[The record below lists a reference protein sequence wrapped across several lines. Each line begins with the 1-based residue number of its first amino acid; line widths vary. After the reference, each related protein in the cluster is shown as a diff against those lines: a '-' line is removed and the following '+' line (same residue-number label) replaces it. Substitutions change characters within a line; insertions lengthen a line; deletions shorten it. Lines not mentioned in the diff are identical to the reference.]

1 VLRQQMA
8 VFLLK
13 TEFGPDYQPG
23 GCAGIYA
30 DVPCSNPF
38 APWIETITSYG
49 IAAGCGGGN
58 FCPTNPTTRG
68 QMAAFLS
75 RAFGLLLYGP

>member
-1 VLRQQMA
+1 MA

-13 TEFGPDYQPG
+13 AKHGSSYVAPACIATIF
-23 GCAGIYA
+23 A

-38 APWIETITSYG
+38 SPWINELYNEG

-58 FCPTNPTTRG
+58 FCPANPV
-68 QMAAFLS
+68 S
-75 RAFGLLLYGP
+75 RAAMAVFIVTTFALP